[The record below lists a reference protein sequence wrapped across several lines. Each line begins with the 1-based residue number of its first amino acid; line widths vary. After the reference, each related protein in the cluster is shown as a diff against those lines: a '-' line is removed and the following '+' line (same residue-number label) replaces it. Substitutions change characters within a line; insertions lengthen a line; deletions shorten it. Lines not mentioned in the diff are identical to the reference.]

1 MNNLISSFYHKYTK
15 SELKIA
21 EFVVNNDISYKSIVE
36 LAKEIGVGE
45 ATILRFCKKIGFTGF
60 YDFKIAYIKGQNGVE
75 ENENADLID
84 RVSNKYTELI
94 SLAKERITL
103 TSVEKSANYIR
114 NAKDIVIFGV
124 GNSGITARQA
134 EAALQRRA
142 YLARSVEDPHFQ
154 SILASTLT
162 KDSLVIAISLSGYTT
177 DIIESVTIAKNSG
190 ARIIAITN
198 FEDSALGHLADCK
211 ILTASKENPLEG
223 GALSSKISQLFALDL
238 LFNQLDTFDLNSA
251 EVIKEKTAKAISKKI
266 VY

>member
-21 EFVVNNDISYKSIVE
+21 EYVVNNDISYKSIVE

-45 ATILRFCKKIGFTGF
+45 ATILRFCKKIGFSGF
-60 YDFKIAYIKGQNGVE
+60 YDFKIAYVKGQNEQE
-75 ENENADLID
+75 EQEDANLID

-94 SLAKERITL
+94 SLAKERINLNSIETAADL
-103 TSVEKSANYIR
+103 IN
-114 NAKDIVIFGV
+114 NAKDIVVFGV

-154 SILASTLT
+154 SILAATLT
-162 KDSLVIAISLSGYTT
+162 EDSLILAISLSGYTT
-177 DIIESVTIAKNSG
+177 DIIESVTIAKESG
-190 ARIIAITN
+190 AKIIAITN
-198 FEDSALGHLADCK
+198 FADSALGQLADCK
-211 ILTASKENPLEG
+211 LLTASKENPLEG

-238 LFNQLDTFDLNSA
+238 LFNQLDERNMEA
-251 EVIKEKTAKAISKKI
+251 AKEIKEKTAKAISEKI